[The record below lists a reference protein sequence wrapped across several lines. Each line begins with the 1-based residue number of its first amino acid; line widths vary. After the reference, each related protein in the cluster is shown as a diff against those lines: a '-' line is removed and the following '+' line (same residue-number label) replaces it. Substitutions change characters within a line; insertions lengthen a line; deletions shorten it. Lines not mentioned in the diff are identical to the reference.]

1 MESQTFKHL
10 CFLACSIL
18 IGVLYATGALVFRFL
33 IEFFQSA
40 FWSPGSTFLLH
51 VTHSPH
57 WQRLLVPAAGGL
69 LAGIVISRWVP
80 EVRGP
85 GVAEVIV
92 SVTSRQS
99 IIRHRVTFFKA
110 LVTSLLIGS
119 GASVGREGPIAQ
131 IGASVGSSV
140 GQLLRL
146 EPDLRRVCLASGAAS
161 GIAATFN
168 APITGT
174 LFALEIILLD
184 IEISYIS
191 HIVVASVIGSV
202 MSRIFLGE
210 LPAFHA
216 ATFHMAHYWELW
228 AYLAVGILA
237 GVMAIVFIRLI
248 DLVDRG
254 FKAMAIPGWC
264 QPAVWG
270 LLLGGLAI
278 FFPQV
283 MGVVGY
289 DMVNSALSAS
299 MGLKLALALL
309 AAKMRASAFCT
320 GSGMSGGVFAPSL
333 VLGACLGKAFAL
345 GADLLLPSLDLAP
358 TCYALAGM
366 GAMVAGT
373 TLAPI
378 TAILTLFELTYS
390 YEIILPLMVAC
401 ITSATV
407 VRLLFGYSVYER
419 SLLGRGVNIVRGH
432 DVGILRGL
440 RVVDF
445 MEHEFESVSVG
456 SPLMEVLARLSRSPY
471 PHIVVLDQKGEMAG
485 VLSLRDCQG
494 ALDNFADLGP
504 LVVAAD
510 LMTSEVL
517 FLTTQDNLEDA
528 LYLFEKNRISFVP
541 VTDPFYPR
549 MVRGIFKREAL
560 LETYSQKVLKDRL
573 LSSPQR

>member
-1 MESQTFKHL
+1 MESQTVKHL
-10 CFLACSIL
+10 FFLACSIL
-18 IGVLYATGALVFRFL
+18 IGVLSATGALIFRFL
-33 IEFFQSA
+33 VEFFQGV
-40 FWSPGSTFLLH
+40 FWSPGSTFLQH
-51 VTHSPH
+51 VMQSPD

-69 LAGIVISRWVP
+69 MAGIVISRWVP

-92 SVTSRQS
+92 SVASRQS

-110 LVTSLLIGS
+110 LITSLLIGS

-146 EPDLRRVCLASGAAS
+146 EPDLRRVCLASGAAA

-202 MSRIFLGE
+202 MSRIFWGE

-216 ATFHMAHYWELW
+216 ATFHMAHYWELL
-228 AYLAVGILA
+228 AYLALGLLA
-237 GVMAIVFIRLI
+237 GVLAIVFIRMI
-248 DLVDRG
+248 DVVDRG
-254 FKAMAIPGWC
+254 FKALAIPGWC
-264 QPAVWG
+264 QPAAGG

-283 MGVVGY
+283 MGVGY

-299 MGLKLALALL
+299 MGLKVALALL
-309 AAKMRASAFCT
+309 AAKMAASAFCT

-333 VLGACLGKAFAL
+333 VLGACLGTAFAL
-345 GADLLLPSLDLAP
+345 GADLIWPSLDLPA

-401 ITSATV
+401 IASSTV

-419 SLLGRGVNIVRGH
+419 SLLARGVNIVRGH
-432 DVGILRGL
+432 DVGILRRL

-445 MEHEFESVSVG
+445 MDREFESVSIG
-456 SPLMEVLARLSRSPY
+456 SSLMEMLKRLTRSPY
-471 PHIVVLDQKGEMAG
+471 PHFVVLDQKGEMAG
-485 VLSLRDCQG
+485 VLSLRDLHG
-494 ALDNFADLGP
+494 ALDRLEDLGP
-504 LVVAAD
+504 LVIAAD
-510 LMTSEVL
+510 LMTSDVRT
-517 FLTTQDNLEDA
+517 LTTQDNLEDA
-528 LYLFEKNRISFVP
+528 LYIFEKNRISFVP
-541 VTDPFYPR
+541 VTDPFNAR
-549 MVRGIFKREAL
+549 MVRGILKREAML
-560 LETYSQKVLKDRL
+560 QAYSQKVLKDRL
-573 LSSPQR
+573 LSSPQK